1 MKTSM
6 TRRLLLVPALVVAL
20 LAPAIAYAQATPT
33 LGELA
38 RKEEERRKALK
49 AASTVVLT
57 DKDVPRATTPT
68 PQPAPAGEAPGEK
81 PAEAAGE
88 KPAEQAGEKPQEPV
102 KDEAWWKERVTRV
115 REELRRN
122 EMFADALQT
131 RINAFATDFASQDDP
146 YRRAEIAQQRA
157 TAIAELDRVKADLDA
172 NRKAMAAIEEEAR
185 RASVPP
191 GWLR

>member
-1 MKTSM
+1 M
-6 TRRLLLVPALVVAL
+6 TRRSLLFPVLVAAL
-20 LAPAIAYAQATPT
+20 LAPAIASAQSTPT

-49 AASTVVLT
+49 AASKVVLT
-57 DKDVPRATTPT
+57 DKDVPRATAPPT
-68 PQPAPAGEAPGEK
+68 PAAPAGEAPGEK
-81 PAEAAGE
+81 PAEPAGE
-88 KPAEQAGEKPQEPV
+88 KPAEQAGEKPKEPV
-102 KDEAWWKERVTRV
+102 KDEAWWKERITRA

-157 TAIAELDRVKADLDA
+157 TAIAELDRVKADLEE

>member
-1 MKTSM
+1 M
-6 TRRLLLVPALVVAL
+6 TRRLLLFPVLIAAL
-20 LAPAIAYAQATPT
+20 LAPAVAYAQATPT

-38 RKEEERRKALK
+38 RREEERRKALK
-49 AASTVVLT
+49 AGSAVVLT
-57 DKDVPRATTPT
+57 DKDVPRATTPPT
-68 PQPAPAGEAPGEK
+68 PGLPAGEAAGETPAEPPGEK
-81 PAEAAGE
+81 R
-88 KPAEQAGEKPQEPV
+88 AEQPGEKPQEPAR
-102 KDEAWWKERVTRV
+102 DEAWWKERITRV

-131 RINAFATDFASQDDP
+131 RINAFATDFAAQDDP

-185 RASVPP
+185 RAGVPP

>member
-1 MKTSM
+1 M

-57 DKDVPRATTPT
+57 DRDVPRATTP
-68 PQPAPAGEAPGEK
+68 PAPAAPAGDAPGEK
-81 PAEAAGE
+81 PAEAPGGKPAEPAGE
-88 KPAEQAGEKPQEPV
+88 KAQEPV
-102 KDEAWWKERVTRV
+102 KDEAWWKERITRA

-157 TAIAELDRVKADLDA
+157 TAIAELDRVKVDLDA

>member
-1 MKTSM
+1 M

-20 LAPAIAYAQATPT
+20 LAPAIAYAQAPPT

-57 DKDVPRATTPT
+57 DKDVPRATTP
-68 PQPAPAGEAPGEK
+68 PAPAAPAGEKPAEAPGEK
-81 PAEAAGE
+81 PAE
-88 KPAEQAGEKPQEPV
+88 PAGEKPQEPV
-102 KDEAWWKERVTRV
+102 KDEAWWKERITRI

-185 RASVPP
+185 RAAVPP

>member
-1 MKTSM
+1 M

-57 DKDVPRATTPT
+57 DKDVPRATTP
-68 PQPAPAGEAPGEK
+68 PAPAAPAGEKPAEAPGEK
-81 PAEAAGE
+81 PAEPAGE
-88 KPAEQAGEKPQEPV
+88 KAQEPV
-102 KDEAWWKERVTRV
+102 KDEAWWKERVTRA
-115 REELRRN
+115 REEIRRN

>member
-1 MKTSM
+1 
-6 TRRLLLVPALVVAL
+6 LLVPALVVAL
-20 LAPAIAYAQATPT
+20 LAPAIAYAHATPT

-57 DKDVPRATTPT
+57 DKDVPRATTP
-68 PQPAPAGEAPGEK
+68 PAPAAPDGEAPGEK
-81 PAEAAGE
+81 PAEASGE

-102 KDEAWWKERVTRV
+102 KVEAWWKERITRV
-115 REELRRN
+115 REVLRRN

-131 RINAFATDFASQDDP
+131 SFNAFATDFSSQDDP

-157 TAIAELDRVKADLDA
+157 TAIAELDRVKADLEA

-185 RASVPP
+185 RAAVPP

>member
-1 MKTSM
+1 M
-6 TRRLLLVPALVVAL
+6 TRRLLLVPALVFAL

-57 DKDVPRATTPT
+57 DRDVPRATTP
-68 PQPAPAGEAPGEK
+68 PAPAAPAGDAPGEK
-81 PAEAAGE
+81 PAEAPGGKPAEPAGE
-88 KPAEQAGEKPQEPV
+88 KAQEPV
-102 KDEAWWKERVTRV
+102 KDEAWWKERITRA

-157 TAIAELDRVKADLDA
+157 TAIAELDRVKVDLDA

>member
-1 MKTSM
+1 M
-6 TRRLLLVPALVVAL
+6 TRRFLMFAVLVAAL
-20 LAPAIAYAQATPT
+20 LAPAVAYAQGTPT

-49 AASTVVLT
+49 AASKVVLT
-57 DKDVPRATTPT
+57 DKDVPRATP
-68 PQPAPAGEAPGEK
+68 PPAPAAPAGEAPGGKPAEAPGEK
-81 PAEAAGE
+81 PAE
-88 KPAEQAGEKPQEPV
+88 PAGEKPQEPV

-131 RINAFATDFASQDDP
+131 RINAFATDFVSQDDP

-172 NRKAMAAIEEEAR
+172 NRKAMATIEEEAR
-185 RASVPP
+185 RAAVPP

>member
-6 TRRLLLVPALVVAL
+6 TRRLLLFPVLAAAL
-20 LAPAIAYAQATPT
+20 LAPSAAFAQATPT

-49 AASTVVLT
+49 AASKVVLT
-57 DKDVPRATTPT
+57 DKDVPRAVAPPT
-68 PQPAPAGEAPGEK
+68 PAAPAGEAPGQK
-81 PAEAAGE
+81 PAEPAGE
-88 KPAEQAGEKPQEPV
+88 KPADQPADKAEEPV
-102 KDEAWWKERVTRV
+102 KDEAWWKERITRV

-122 EMFADALQT
+122 EMFAEALQT

-185 RASVPP
+185 RANVPP

>member
-57 DKDVPRATTPT
+57 DKDVPRATTPA

>member
-1 MKTSM
+1 M
-6 TRRLLLVPALVVAL
+6 TRRLLLFPVLVAAL
-20 LAPAIAYAQATPT
+20 LAPAVAHAQAAPT

-57 DKDVPRATTPT
+57 DKDVPRAATPA
-68 PQPAPAGEAPGEK
+68 APPGEASGEK
-81 PAEAAGE
+81 PAVPAGE
-88 KPAEQAGEKPQEPV
+88 KPAEQPGERSQEPV
-102 KDEAWWKERVTRV
+102 KDEAWWKERITRV

-185 RASVPP
+185 RAGVPP

>member
-1 MKTSM
+1 M
-6 TRRLLLVPALVVAL
+6 TRRLLLFPVLVAAL
-20 LAPAIAYAQATPT
+20 LAPAVAYAQATPT

-57 DKDVPRATTPT
+57 DKDVPRATTPPT
-68 PQPAPAGEAPGEK
+68 PTAAAGEAPGEK
-81 PAEAAGE
+81 PADPGE
-88 KPAEQAGEKPQEPV
+88 KPDEKPAGPGEKPQEPV
-102 KDEAWWKERVTRV
+102 KDEAWWKERITRV

-157 TAIAELDRVKADLDA
+157 TAIAELDRVKADLEA
-172 NRKAMAAIEEEAR
+172 NRKAMAAIEEDAR
-185 RASVPP
+185 RAAVPP